1 MYNIILENALQNIFK
16 TNCGNKN
23 NIEKDIINYRKTT
36 EYQNLQLI
44 QKAFLIVELDKLKKV
59 DLSLLY
65 QEYIDDKPLY
75 TTFNI
80 LIKNY
85 T

>member
-1 MYNIILENALQNIFK
+1 MYNIILENALQIIFK

-65 QEYIDDKPLY
+65 QEYINDKPLY